1 MSSQMGNAA
10 AGCCATPAPQ
20 LKLYQ
25 AFIFATPALFTFV
38 LLLLI
43 LLILIR
49 RRRRMRATSH
59 ARSQFFPRGLF
70 SAQPSDRGLSKS
82 IRDALPI
89 VIYSEGCAISKVD
102 NQCAVC
108 LGDYQKNDKLQQLPV
123 CGHVFH
129 KDCVDEWLANHSTC
143 PICRSVPIP
152 SGKVVP
158 MESPAQRVL
167 PALGSTRL
175 LPVLHAPRSTSASEP
190 GLEGSCTLQSDLVRG
205 CGESSSNSNVRASDG
220 QDPQKVTGST
230 LVEHSIQI
238 QT

>member
-1 MSSQMGNAA
+1 MRTIVFAKILHLGVWHIDSGK
-10 AGCCATPAPQ
+10 Q
-20 LKLYQ
+20 L
-25 AFIFATPALFTFV
+25 
-38 LLLLI
+38 
-43 LLILIR
+43 
-49 RRRRMRATSH
+49 
-59 ARSQFFPRGLF
+59 RGQCINI
-70 SAQPSDRGLSKS
+70 AYHPSDR
-82 IRDALPI
+82 
-89 VIYSEGCAISKVD
+89 
-102 NQCAVC
+102 CAVC

-190 GLEGSCTLQSDLVRG
+190 GLEGSCALQSDLVRG